1 MPKIKLIKKSKL
13 IRVFLFIISLAIVIS
28 VPIMAAVS
36 KSKAESKEDV
46 TVLSLWQIDGFEGG
60 KGSRAAYLQNVA
72 VSFSKKVKCYIT
84 VTAITAEAARLNL
97 QNGTLPD
104 MISYGAGMYGLESY
118 ICGGKAYQT
127 WCHGGYCY
135 LSLDTTANFE
145 DVSAENL
152 IINVGTG
159 NFADIAAILCGVN
172 GASKANPTGAYVEL
186 LNGKYKYLLGT
197 QRDIFRLKT
206 RGAEFKIS
214 PITQFND
221 LYQNISV
228 TSKDSKKQSIA
239 TKFINHLI
247 SESNNINKLGL
258 MYTGKNLYDDEIREM
273 ENLSYE
279 SKLTSPISESMKKE
293 LEQAVLNSDLKKLK
307 NLLN

>member
-1 MPKIKLIKKSKL
+1 MTYDEMCRFDVLYQAHLKSRRGKRCKKEVIDFEMDLGQKLY
-13 IRVFLFIISLAIVIS
+13 AIQ
-28 VPIMAAVS
+28 
-36 KSKAESKEDV
+36 
-46 TVLSLWQIDGFEGG
+46 W
-60 KGSRAAYLQNVA
+60 
-72 VSFSKKVKCYIT
+72 
-84 VTAITAEAARLNL
+84 
-97 QNGTLPD
+97 
-104 MISYGAGMYGLESY
+104 
-118 ICGGKAYQT
+118 
-127 WCHGGYCY
+127 
-135 LSLDTTANFE
+135 
-145 DVSAENL
+145 
-152 IINVGTG
+152 
-159 NFADIAAILCGVN
+159 
-172 GASKANPTGAYVEL
+172 EL

-221 LYQNISV
+221 LYQIISV

-239 TKFINHLI
+239 TQFINHLI
-247 SESNNINKLGL
+247 SESNNINELGL
-258 MYTGKNLYDDEIREM
+258 MYTGKNLYDDEMREM